1 MCIRDRNRTFGNMLG
16 KGYSVKS
23 AMSEMSMI
31 VEGYYAAKNAYE
43 IAKKLKIEC
52 TYINTT
58 HSILYELANPKKT
71 IKDLADKLY

>member
-1 MCIRDRNRTFGNMLG
+1 MLG

-23 AMSEMSMI
+23 AMSEMSMV

-43 IAKKLKIEC
+43 IAKKLNIEC
-52 TYINTT
+52 TYINAT

>member
-1 MCIRDRNRTFGNMLG
+1 MLG

-43 IAKKLKIEC
+43 IAKKLNIEC
-52 TYINTT
+52 IYINATYR
-58 HSILYELANPKKT
+58 ILYELANPKKT
-71 IKDLADKLY
+71 IMDLANKLY